1 MKLKFVCQFKKVDFK
16 SSVANL
22 SYKFKYKLLFKY
34 RTDKKIGYTLCSRV
48 IISDRR
54 TFKRLVTDLV
64 IKSSLSTIIDGA
76 IKKGQIILT

>member
-22 SYKFKYKLLFKY
+22 SYKFKYKL
-34 RTDKKIGYTLCSRV
+34 RTDKKIGHTLCSRV

-64 IKSSLSTIIDGA
+64 IKSSLSTIIDCA
-76 IKKGQIILT
+76 IKTGQIILT